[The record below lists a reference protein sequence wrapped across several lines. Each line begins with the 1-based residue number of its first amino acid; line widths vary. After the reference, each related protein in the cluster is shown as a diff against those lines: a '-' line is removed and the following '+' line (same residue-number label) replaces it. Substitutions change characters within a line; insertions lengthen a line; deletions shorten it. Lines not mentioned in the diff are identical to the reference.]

1 MNSIAL
7 LNRGSKKT
15 YDLVDEYT
23 FIDNIGSYIK
33 KPNGW
38 EGKPKAILLQRYL
51 NAIQLRVDWE
61 NRDKAKIV
69 DYLTKTL
76 AMAKL
81 SGDVVV

>member
-38 EGKPKAILLQRYL
+38 EGKSKAILLQRYL
-51 NAIQLRVDWE
+51 NAMQLRVNWDT
-61 NRDKAKIV
+61 RDKDKVI

-81 SGDVVV
+81 SGDVVL

>member
-1 MNSIAL
+1 MNSSAL
-7 LNRGSKKT
+7 LNRSSKRK

-38 EGKPKAILLQRYL
+38 EGTSKAILLQRYL
-51 NAIQLRVDWE
+51 NALQLRVNWDD
-61 NRDKAKIV
+61 RDKDNV
-69 DYLTKTL
+69 LDYLTKTL

>member
-1 MNSIAL
+1 MNSSGL
-7 LNRGSKKT
+7 LNRSSKRK

-38 EGKPKAILLQRYL
+38 EGKSKAILLQRYL
-51 NAIQLRVDWE
+51 NALQLRVDWDD
-61 NRDKAKIV
+61 RDKDKV
-69 DYLTKTL
+69 LDYLTKTL

>member
-1 MNSIAL
+1 MNNAAL
-7 LNRGSKKT
+7 LNRSSKRE

-33 KPNGW
+33 KPNAW
-38 EGKPKAILLQRYL
+38 EGKPKMILLQRYL
-51 NAIQLRVDWE
+51 NTMQLRVDWD
-61 NRDKAKIV
+61 NRDKDKII